1 MTGASKILLC
11 DLNRNNQSVIQK
23 TLKDHG
29 HVVHITTDGHEA
41 LDAIKSLNYDLAI
54 LASDVPSLDGFQV
67 CRLVKEAEKT
77 RHIPVMIMSG
87 LTDHV
92 TRNRAIEAGADEFLQ
107 SPVNRVE
114 LAARVLTLVRLKS
127 LQDRLQR
134 QIEEKEVEKAKLAQR
149 NAELRALSEIARIVL
164 SVRDQRKMLPEI
176 LTLLAENFDV
186 SGSCLL
192 APTKDGWKVEAV
204 SASVHSEMN
213 GRWIGSSR
221 LLDEILQKQKPI
233 VIEDCKID
241 PRTPRDF
248 IVQLD
253 PKIRSIVCSPISVR
267 GSTIGV
273 LLNYYTGNSDSV
285 MDVGLLM
292 TLSGQIS
299 LAMENVQLFNK
310 LSDFNKALQEQV
322 GESTKALVELKNF
335 NESILQNISSGILT
349 VDLKATVSFLN
360 KAGAA
365 ILGIEPDIVVGKPL
379 AELFGAGAAKNLLS
393 ETPVE
398 GPQSSEIE
406 VDLANGRHTFLGFTT
421 NKRLDSDGREAGSIV
436 HFRDIS
442 QIREMRDTI
451 YRMDRLVSLGMLT
464 SGIAHEIRNPLAG
477 IKTMAQALEKEMD
490 DSDSRTEYVQRI
502 LKQINRLNEL
512 LKSFF
517 TYARPVKP
525 NRQLCDLRTIVADI
539 LALLKQR
546 IESDAIRVEEYYD
559 PRLSPLFVDGNQM
572 EQVLM
577 NLMINALDAMKPH
590 GTLTLSAQNGQRSIP
605 PYFFDARP
613 VVEISVSDTGAGI
626 SKENLHTIF
635 DPFFT
640 TKPNGTGLGLSI
652 VYRIVHEHH
661 GQITVQSERGKGT
674 TFHIYLPLVDKV
686 TTSKPE
692 LVTSDN
698 R

>member
-1 MTGASKILLC
+1 MNSASKILLC
-11 DLNRNNQSVIQK
+11 DINRNNQSVIQK

-29 HVVHITTDGHEA
+29 HDVHITTDGHEA

-114 LAARVLTLVRLKS
+114 LAARVLTLMRLKS

-134 QIEEKEVEKAKLAQR
+134 QIEEKETEKAKLAQR

-164 SVRDQRKMLPEI
+164 SVRDQRKVLPDV
-176 LTLLAENFDV
+176 LTLLTDNFDV

-192 APTKDGWKVEAV
+192 TPFKDGWKIEAV
-204 SASVHSEMN
+204 SASVNSAMN
-213 GRWIGSSR
+213 ERIIGASR
-221 LLDEILQKQKPI
+221 LLDEVWKKQKPI
-233 VIEDCKID
+233 VITDCMTD

-253 PKIRSIVCSPISVR
+253 AKIRSLVCSPVSVR
-267 GSTIGV
+267 ASTIGI
-273 LLNYYTGNSDSV
+273 LLNYYTGHSDSV

-349 VDLKATVSFLN
+349 VDLKETVSFLN
-360 KAGAA
+360 KAGAT
-365 ILGIEPDIVVGKPL
+365 ILGIDPDDVVGKSL
-379 AELFGAGAAKNLLS
+379 GDLLGATSAKKLLS
-393 ETPVE
+393 ETPAE

-406 VDLANGRHTFLGFTT
+406 LDLATGQHTFLGFTT
-421 NKRLDSDGREAGSIV
+421 NKRLDSNGREAGYIV

-477 IKTMAQALEKEMD
+477 IKTMAQALEREMD
-490 DSDSRTEYVQRI
+490 ASDSRTEYVQRI

-525 NRQLCDLRTIVADI
+525 NRENCDLRAIVSDI

-546 IESDAIRVEEYYD
+546 TESDSIRVEEYYD
-559 PRLSPLFVDGNQM
+559 PHLTTLFVDGNQI

-590 GTLTLSAQNGQRSIP
+590 GTLIISAQNGQRSIP

-626 SKENLHTIF
+626 LKENLHTIF

-686 TTSKPE
+686 ATSMPD